1 MRENICL
8 QCNKSC
14 FGPVNRLV
22 QDACG
27 HKKCRTCL
35 LADEQQCT
43 QCKAE
48 NASQNGLK
56 KVVQVDSDVLNCDR
70 NGETNNEVVLNNH
83 TAVIQMNGGYPN
95 VKKSIVAFTPNS
107 IKGNESASISTLE
120 SDIEKTDSSLK
131 VAKDTEGKFKIKKPD
146 KTQKKP
152 HNPVDIPK
160 HINVITDPVSYHC
173 TICDKHFATKT
184 HVKYHYYCSGGS
196 HFIIINVQ
204 NNLHFLFSYKAF

>member
-14 FGPVNRLV
+14 FGPINRLV

-27 HKKCRTCL
+27 HRKCRTCL

-43 QCKAE
+43 QCEAE
-48 NASQNGLK
+48 KSSQNGFEK
-56 KVVQVDSDVLNCDR
+56 DIKVDSDVLKCDR

-83 TAVIQMNGGYPN
+83 TAVIQINGGYPN
-95 VKKSIVAFTPNS
+95 VKKHSVSFIPNS
-107 IKGNESASISTLE
+107 IQDTENSYIVECDTSKT
-120 SDIEKTDSSLK
+120 EKN
-131 VAKDTEGKFKIKKPD
+131 AKETEGKFKIKKPD
-146 KTQKKP
+146 KSQKKV

-184 HVKYHYYCSGGS
+184 HVKYHYYCSGGKS
-196 HFIIINVQ
+196 F
-204 NNLHFLFSYKAF
+204 